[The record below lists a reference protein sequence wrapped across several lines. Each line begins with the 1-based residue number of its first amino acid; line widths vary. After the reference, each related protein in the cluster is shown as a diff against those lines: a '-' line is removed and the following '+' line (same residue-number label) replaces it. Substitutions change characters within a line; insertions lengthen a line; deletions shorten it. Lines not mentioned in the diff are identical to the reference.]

1 MPAYIVANNY
11 VTDYEGSIGAYR
23 ANVTQLAQSF
33 GGRYLAR
40 GVPTQVLEGQW
51 LKSQR
56 NVMSV
61 WPDAKDA
68 ENFWFSEDYQKNIRP
83 NRAGTAF
90 NSIGLFTG
98 EADAPAP
105 NPANAYLLAIV
116 NRVGTPDDR
125 YGAAAAKLVAQHGGR
140 YLVRGAL
147 LRTLEGEWYDRTRVV
162 VIAFP
167 SLSAATDMWQSQAYQ
182 NDVKPLRAPGA
193 IYDVAVFAEEKAAH

>member
-11 VTDYEGSIGAYR
+11 ATDFEGGMAAYK

-61 WPDAKDA
+61 WPEAKDA
-68 ENFWFSEDYQKNIRP
+68 ENFWFSDEYQKNIRP

-90 NSIGLFTG
+90 NSIGLFNG
-98 EADAPAP
+98 EAAAPPP
-105 NPANAYLLAIV
+105 NPDNAYLLAIV
-116 NRVGTPDDR
+116 NRVTAPDER
-125 YGAAAAKLVAQHGGR
+125 YGAAAAKLVAQYGGQ

-147 LRTLEGEWYDRTRVV
+147 LRTLEGEWYTRTRVV
-162 VIAFP
+162 VIGFP
-167 SLSAATDMWQSQAYQ
+167 SLSAATEMWQSHAYQ

-193 IYDVAVFAEEKAAH
+193 IYDVAVFAEEKPAH